1 MENIL
6 HLIEQHGYF
15 LIFFGVMAESI
26 GVPLP
31 GETILIAAG
40 IVAQRGHLELGNV
53 ILFGILGAVVGDQ
66 IGYWI
71 GREGGRPF
79 ILRYG
84 RYVFITPERLGRAE
98 VFFARHG
105 GKAVFMARFFSG
117 LRVFGAL
124 VAGMSRMRWVTF
136 FVYNAIGGAVWATA
150 VVLAGYF
157 LGRSLGVVERW
168 TGQASVL
175 LLALAL
181 LALVLYLAYRW
192 VLRHPERVKATFERV
207 GGRRVYAFLESPA
220 GLWLRRRL
228 SPNGV
233 YGLALTVGLV
243 LTGLFSWAFGA
254 VVQDVVARDPLVRTD
269 LAILRFFHSHAEPY
283 LTTGVNVF
291 EAVLSPWILLP
302 VAAVAGSAF
311 LLLARRRGDFETGL
325 SGAILLAMAFGTGAL
340 TILFKILFHRPRP
353 PSSLQLVHVTGYS
366 FPSSHAMAA
375 VAVGA
380 AFWYLF
386 GLRPLVRWGGSW
398 QAMSRVGLGVV
409 ALAVFVGFGRVYM
422 GANYPSDV
430 LAGWAL
436 GGIWASVCLT
446 AAEVFRRLRA
456 EGQPLPEAG
465 VRYARFSL
473 VGVSN
478 ALVDL
483 GAINLLLFIHPTRE
497 PWLLVLFNL
506 LALALTNANSYLW
519 NTLWTFRH
527 HARHDARQVGLFTL
541 QGVLNAAIASGVLWV
556 VAHLLLA
563 YFPALS
569 AQLAGNIAKLA
580 SMFIASSASFLFLH
594 YLVFGKKGH

>member
-1 MENIL
+1 MENVL
-6 HLIEQHGYF
+6 HLIEQYGYL
-15 LIFFGVMAESI
+15 LIFFGVMAESM

-31 GETILIAAG
+31 GETILISAG
-40 IVAQRGHLELGNV
+40 IAAQRGHLDVGDV

-98 VFFARHG
+98 AFFARHG

-136 FVYNAIGGAVWATA
+136 LVYNALGGAVWATA

-157 LGRSLGVVERW
+157 LGKSLKAVERW

-175 LLALAL
+175 LLALAV
-181 LALVLYLAYRW
+181 LALILYLAYRW
-192 VLRHPERVKATFERV
+192 VLRHPERVRRSFERV
-207 GGRRVYAFLESPA
+207 GGRRVYAFLRSPT
-220 GLWLRRRL
+220 GLWLRRRF
-228 SPNGV
+228 SPNEV
-233 YGLALTVGLV
+233 YGLTLTLGLV
-243 LTGLFSWAFGA
+243 MTGLFSWAFGG
-254 VVQDVVARDPLVRTD
+254 VVQDIVARDPLVRTD
-269 LAILRFFHSHAEPY
+269 LAVVRFFHAHSEPY
-283 LTTGVNVF
+283 LTTAVNAF
-291 EAVLSPWILLP
+291 EAVFSAWVLLGVAIL
-302 VAAVAGSAF
+302 AGLAL
-311 LLLARRRGDFETGL
+311 LLLARTSGDFETRL
-325 SGAILLAMAFGTGAL
+325 SGVVLLATALGTGAL
-340 TILFKILFHRPRP
+340 TILFKFMFHRSRP
-353 PSSLQLVHVTGYS
+353 PSDLQLVHAIGYS
-366 FPSSHAMAA
+366 FPSSHAVAA

-380 AFWYLF
+380 AVLYVF
-386 GLRPLVRWGGSW
+386 GLRPLVRWGGTW
-398 QAMSRVGLGVV
+398 QERSRVGLAVV
-409 ALAVFVGFGRVYM
+409 VLAVLVGLGRVYT

-436 GGIWASVCLT
+436 GGVWASVCLT

-483 GAINLLLFIHPTRE
+483 GAINLLLIVHSTRE
-497 PWLLVLFNL
+497 PWLLVVYNL
-506 LALALTNANSYLW
+506 IALALTNANSYLW

-527 HARHDARQVGLFTL
+527 HARHDARQVGLFTA
-541 QGVLNAAIASGVLWV
+541 QGVLNAAVGSGVLWV

-563 YFPALS
+563 YYPGLS
-569 AQLAGNIAKLA
+569 AQLAGNVAKVA
-580 SMFIASSASFLFLH
+580 SMFVASSASFLFLH
-594 YLVFGKKGH
+594 FLVFNKKVR